1 MGERPPCDEGRVW
14 NSKLKAHRGLA
25 TWGERLV
32 PLHEF
37 RAAVAATGRTLDAEA
52 RSLALRTF
60 TRGSD
65 DGVAAEGPWKR
76 IAVFGG
82 VYSNHFAL
90 SALLEDASAR
100 GAEAI
105 YCLGDLGGFGPSPE
119 KIWPLLEQGRVLT
132 IQGNYEQSLSSGAE
146 DCNCGYTDPRDNHFA
161 DLSYRYTERNC
172 SDAFKRW
179 MGTLPSRRRVL
190 VGEQELLL
198 VHGSPRRVNEFMF
211 ESTSPVP
218 YLELLLRQERCD
230 GVLCTHTGLH
240 WHRRL
245 PSGADVVNV
254 GVIGRPAND
263 GSTRVRYAMVE
274 AAAPDRAGG
283 ISVELVSLSY
293 DHASLA
299 QEMRREELPAEF
311 IETIETGWWTTC
323 LEVLPARERSVSK
336 F

>member
-1 MGERPPCDEGRVW
+1 MEQKPPHDENRVW

-37 RAAVAATGRTLDAEA
+37 RAAVAAAGRTLGAEA
-52 RSLALRTF
+52 RSLSVREF
-60 TRGSD
+60 TSGSD
-65 DGVAAEGPWKR
+65 DGVAAEGPWER

-82 VYSNHFAL
+82 AYGNHFAL

-100 GAEAI
+100 GIEAV

-119 KIWPLLEQGRVLT
+119 KIWPLLEQGGVLS

-172 SDAFKRW
+172 SDAFKSW

-190 VGEQELLL
+190 VGERELLL
-198 VHGSPRRVNEFMF
+198 VHGSPRRINEFMF

-218 YLELLLRQERCD
+218 YLELLLSQERCD
-230 GVLCTHTGLH
+230 GVL
-240 WHRRL
+240 
-245 PSGADVVNV
+245 
-254 GVIGRPAND
+254 
-263 GSTRVRYAMVE
+263 
-274 AAAPDRAGG
+274 
-283 ISVELVSLSY
+283 
-293 DHASLA
+293 
-299 QEMRREELPAEF
+299 
-311 IETIETGWWTTC
+311 
-323 LEVLPARERSVSK
+323 
-336 F
+336 